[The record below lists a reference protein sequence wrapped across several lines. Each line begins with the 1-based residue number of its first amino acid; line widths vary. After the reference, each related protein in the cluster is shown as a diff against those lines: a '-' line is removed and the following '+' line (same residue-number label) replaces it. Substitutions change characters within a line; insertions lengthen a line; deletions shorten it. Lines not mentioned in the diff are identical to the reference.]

1 MNNSSYFIDNKCL
14 FGSFPKQDTVNIL
27 EENNVRYFIDL
38 TYENE
43 KNTKTYT
50 TQYNYINYPIKDMS
64 VPTNWQTYSC
74 FIIAVINI
82 IKNLEKNEKVYIHC
96 KGGHGRSGVVVASI
110 LCYMYNMDPLEAIE
124 ATTIYHNNRNNMR
137 QKWRNMGSPQTL
149 AQKKFVINFFKP
161 IYIQKLKRQDI
172 LYGLTNQSSC
182 PVYIDN
188 LGLFPN
194 VESALQSYKNPFDKE
209 YVRNQQLS
217 KTYKTSIELGNNVE
231 INENWRTNY
240 KKYMI
245 YIIKLK
251 MIQHPVLKEQ
261 LLYTG
266 LRPFIDNNSD
276 MLSDIITKLREV
288 FYTEIN

>member
-1 MNNSSYFIDNKCL
+1 MRM
-14 FGSFPKQDTVNIL
+14 
-27 EENNVRYFIDL
+27 RYFI
-38 TYENE
+38 
-43 KNTKTYT
+43 
-50 TQYNYINYPIKDMS
+50 
-64 VPTNWQTYSC
+64 
-74 FIIAVINI
+74 IAIINI

-110 LCYMYNMDPLEAIE
+110 LCYMYRMDPLEAIE

-149 AQKKFVINFFKP
+149 KQKKFVINFFKP
-161 IYIQKLKRQDI
+161 IYIQKLERQDI
-172 LYGLTNQSSC
+172 LYGLTNQSSY

-209 YVRNQQLS
+209 YVKNQQLS

-251 MIQHPVLKEQ
+251 MIQHPLLKEQ

-276 MLSDIITKLREV
+276 MLSDIINKLREV
-288 FYTEIN
+288 FYIEVS